1 MAMDILSQ
9 AEIDAL
15 LTGVDEG
22 EVETEAGL
30 APRGGRGVRAYD
42 FTSQERIVRGRLP
55 TLEMINE
62 RFARAFRIRLVSM
75 LRRTVEISIE
85 GVRMVKYG
93 EWVHSLFVPTS
104 LTIVH
109 MKPLK
114 GIGVFMMESR
124 LVYTLVD
131 NFFGGSGRHAKI
143 EGREFTP
150 TELRVVHR
158 VLQIAFDEMQ
168 KAWHSVLPVR
178 FELVSHEM
186 NPQLANIVAPSE
198 VVAVCAFRIELEG
211 GGGQFHLTI
220 PYNMIEPIRDLL
232 DAGVH
237 FGHQLRRF
245 NPKAKKFVF
254 ANRNGISVI
263 DLEKTHACLA
273 AAAKFVE
280 ETVAG
285 GKQILLVGTKRQA
298 RDLIKEAAVA
308 TGMPYAT
315 TRWLGGTLTN
325 FVTVHRSIEKYKQYL
340 RWESDGTLDKMPNKE
355 SSAIRREM
363 ARMSRNFEG
372 ITELNEMPG
381 AVFVVD
387 TKTEEI
393 AVREANRLKIPVV
406 ALVDTNSDPTIIQYP
421 IPGNDD
427 SIKSVRLIV
436 EAITDAIQAG
446 LAQRA
451 QPEVIQPRTVKPIVE
466 SHAQEIQVPVTAIR
480 AEDDD
485 ADFIPEKF
493 STDED

>member
-1 MAMDILSQ
+1 MNI
-9 AEIDAL
+9 
-15 LTGVDEG
+15 
-22 EVETEAGL
+22 
-30 APRGGRGVRAYD
+30 
-42 FTSQERIVRGRLP
+42 
-55 TLEMINE
+55 
-62 RFARAFRIRLVSM
+62 
-75 LRRTVEISIE
+75 TV
-85 GVRMVKYG
+85 K
-93 EWVHSLFVPTS
+93 
-104 LTIVH
+104 
-109 MKPLK
+109 
-114 GIGVFMMESR
+114 
-124 LVYTLVD
+124 
-131 NFFGGSGRHAKI
+131 
-143 EGREFTP
+143 
-150 TELRVVHR
+150 
-158 VLQIAFDEMQ
+158 
-168 KAWHSVLPVR
+168 
-178 FELVSHEM
+178 
-186 NPQLANIVAPSE
+186 
-198 VVAVCAFRIELEG
+198 
-211 GGGQFHLTI
+211 
-220 PYNMIEPIRDLL
+220 DLL